1 MNVEL
6 FCSRISV
13 YRPSYKKTRQN
24 ESHFALG
31 GTAFPLEPRFSREE
45 NKRTRGEHQ
54 TQANKRREMLCFAL
68 LGYTVA
74 QHHFATSRAHSRA
87 PNEEKKGCWAKEAS
101 PFVFCSSP
109 AEKSSFL
116 SPPPSVSCSHAHACM
131 HACILKLITNPE

>member
-1 MNVEL
+1 
-6 FCSRISV
+6 
-13 YRPSYKKTRQN
+13 
-24 ESHFALG
+24 
-31 GTAFPLEPRFSREE
+31 
-45 NKRTRGEHQ
+45 
-54 TQANKRREMLCFAL
+54 MLCFAL